1 MEDELLTGCFYFH
14 KKSQIFCGGELI
26 WETLWTSGDFSSD
39 TLDVFSRVEK
49 FFSAAFEV
57 ANVEIDKLWVLVFLR
72 LVSGSVI
79 FCGPFLKWSSV
90 VNSTG

>member
-14 KKSQIFCGGELI
+14 KKSEFFCDGEHI
-26 WETLWTSGDFSSD
+26 WETLGTSRDFSSD
-39 TLDVFSRVEK
+39 TLDVFV
-49 FFSAAFEV
+49 SAAFEV
-57 ANVEIDKLWVLVFLR
+57 ANVRTDKLWVLVFLR